1 MSTAKDPFDALLDWL
16 NTDREIAARKYE
28 TIRAGLIRI
37 FVSKGFSDA
46 EDLADEA
53 ITRVCKRL
61 PDIQDSYLG
70 EPAHYFHG
78 VARNLI
84 REKYR
89 TREIATDESP
99 VAAIQITNNSDEYE
113 CLKRCLAFMDPAKR
127 ELILDYHV
135 YEGHDKIEQHEIMA
149 QELGISKG
157 TLRLRTHYIRTK
169 LEECVLKCTES
180 LKLETKA
187 AAESIVSSGART
199 RSVTHGRG
207 GRTKA

>member
-1 MSTAKDPFDALLDWL
+1 LSTAQDPFDALLDWL
-16 NTDREIAARKYE
+16 DTDRDIAARKYE
-28 TIRAGLIRI
+28 TIRGGLIRI

-53 ITRVCKRL
+53 IRRVTKRL
-61 PDIQDSYLG
+61 PDIRDSYLG
-70 EPAHYFHG
+70 EPANYFHG

-89 TREIATDESP
+89 LREIATDVHP
-99 VAAIQITNNSDEYE
+99 VASIQITNRSDEYE
-113 CLKRCLAFMDPAKR
+113 CLMRCLAFMDPAKR

-135 YEGHDKIEQHEIMA
+135 YEGHDKIEQHDIMA

-157 TLRLRTHYIRTK
+157 TLRLRTHHIRTK

-180 LKLETKA
+180 LKHETKA
-187 AAESIVSSGART
+187 AAESIVSSGAKT
-199 RSVTHGRG
+199 RSVKHGG
-207 GRTKA
+207 GGTA

>member
-1 MSTAKDPFDALLDWL
+1 MSTAQDPFDALLDWL
-16 NTDREIAARKYE
+16 GTDRDIAAWKYE

-37 FVSKGFSDA
+37 FVSKGFNDA

-53 ITRVCKRL
+53 IRRVCKRL
-61 PDIQDSYLG
+61 PDIRNSYLG
-70 EPAHYFHG
+70 EPASYFHG

-89 TREIATDESP
+89 LREIATDVSP
-99 VAAIQITNNSDEYE
+99 VAPIPITNRSDEYE
-113 CLKRCLAFMDPAKR
+113 CLRRCLEFMDPTKR

-157 TLRLRTHYIRTK
+157 TLRLRTHHIRTK
-169 LEECVLKCTES
+169 LEECVLKCTEG
-180 LKLETKA
+180 LKHETKA
-187 AAESIVSSGART
+187 AAEGIVSSGAKT
-199 RSVTHGRG
+199 RSVKHGRG
-207 GRTKA
+207 RRTKA